1 MHGYPSVLFSTS
13 TRSRFTWL
21 NGYDGV
27 SAIEIKE
34 LIIECGI
41 ALGSLEAELSSR
53 QEPSDPQKAAKKSKI
68 LESCCKCL
76 RESAER
82 IKTDGLT
89 SDESI
94 LLRHQTSDQ
103 KDQDDD
109 RSIESLQLNVT
120 VLQSKGRKEWAKNAY
135 EEFVWLVFR
144 LVSPVLALLVKCTI
158 TKNRIKGLDF
168 GHKAKLIQYINQ
180 NQNILRCSILESE
193 ATVAVSKK
201 RKNGERGNI
210 MHRDDSGYLCGN
222 GTSVTNR
229 ILDTDHIF
237 TPSTLNTATSFSTSS
252 GNVSE
257 PQSFS
262 AVSPTVHS
270 VDMHHPRST
279 PERIRNSMHINH
291 LIIESH
297 DNCRSLS
304 GQSLG
309 SIMRQSLNQMAG
321 SHNHNV
327 KALCS
332 DEPKAVYLLLLLR
345 FLVGSSGAS
354 DTKILDYGGLARKR
368 WATSGELEMFRAHD
382 VGLHQDIADLLRDS
396 KELERNL
403 RLLHPL
409 AHIGPETCSGSISI
423 TLEADLCC
431 KIDALMDSSTEA
443 YWRYQA
449 LILTSFLLTG
459 SAFTKS

>member
-1 MHGYPSVLFSTS
+1 VNGPPSKETKIETMHGYPSVLFSTS
-13 TRSRFTWL
+13 TRSSFTWL
-21 NGYDGV
+21 DGYDGV

-68 LESCCKCL
+68 LKSCCKCL

-135 EEFVWLVFR
+135 EEFVWLVSR

-180 NQNILRCSILESE
+180 NQDILRCSILESD
-193 ATVAVSKK
+193 ATVTVSKK

-210 MHRDDSGYLCGN
+210 MHRDDSEYLCGN

-237 TPSTLNTATSFSTSS
+237 TPSTLNTATSFSTSF

-270 VDMHHPRST
+270 VEMHHPRST
-279 PERIRNSMHINH
+279 SERIRNSMQINH
-291 LIIESH
+291 LII
-297 DNCRSLS
+297 S

-309 SIMRQSLNQMAG
+309 SIMRQSLDQMAG
-321 SHNHNV
+321 FQNHNV
-327 KALCS
+327 KALCT

-382 VGLHQDIADLLRDS
+382 VGLHQDIADLLGDS

-409 AHIGPETCSGSISI
+409 AHIGPETCSGSTSI
-423 TLEADLCC
+423 TLEADLCR
-431 KIDALMDSSTEA
+431 KIDALMH
-443 YWRYQA
+443 
-449 LILTSFLLTG
+449 
-459 SAFTKS
+459 